1 MSRLGYVLAL
11 NAESQGRSD
20 AEAPIHGAIA
30 SCSESQRG
38 SRLEQDLCKWQ
49 VVFGILC
56 RLVSSCNCLS
66 DFSRTPLSLA
76 AVSESWQ
83 GPVVDGFVVLGRL

>member
-49 VVFGILC
+49 VVLW
-56 RLVSSCNCLS
+56 N
-66 DFSRTPLSLA
+66 SL
-76 AVSESWQ
+76 Q
-83 GPVVDGFVVLGRL
+83 TCFKLQLFV